1 MQGNYFNKIH
11 FQAEERRAV
20 SVQWGAVSGI
30 SVYRRALLSVQHAES
45 PNLWLG
51 VLTNNKLFLPSL
63 GNWSIWYSSL
73 FPIFK
78 FHFSTIDKYMS
89 SFYFSNKVCTHTHIW
104 KIKWYFQILF
114 VFIYFLGYKI
124 LKHYAIRKRR
134 GFSQRWTMISK
145 GQNRRQ
151 EVITEVGERRKSKWP
166 LLFLF
171 LFLVPCLQWKC

>member
-30 SVYRRALLSVQHAES
+30 SVYRRALVSVQHAES
-45 PNLWLG
+45 PNPWLG

-78 FHFSTIDKYMS
+78 FHFSTIDKYTS
-89 SFYFSNKVCTHTHIW
+89 SFYFSNKVCTHTHTENKMI
-104 KIKWYFQILF
+104 
-114 VFIYFLGYKI
+114 
-124 LKHYAIRKRR
+124 
-134 GFSQRWTMISK
+134 FSDSICFY
-145 GQNRRQ
+145 
-151 EVITEVGERRKSKWP
+151 
-166 LLFLF
+166 LLFRLENSQTLCNKKEEWF
-171 LFLVPCLQWKC
+171 FAKVGNDIERSE